1 MYEGDEMKYIKLSLV
16 VVLLTFLTFIPVN
29 ALEERNES
37 NNYGVNKKEIE
48 ITSSNKSNILATPYV
63 DASEKIYDFADIL
76 TDQEEEY
83 LYKLIQEYINKT
95 NMDMVILT
103 DSKSYYA
110 DSQNETYAAD
120 FYDYNDFGLNLE
132 NYSGVLLYRN
142 AYEVDPYYNVY
153 MFGNAQLYYDYNRS
167 EAMLDAI
174 YSDMRGK
181 SYLAAFEEFIDVYT
195 KYYEAGIPS
204 SMKDYAID
212 SMGFMYQ
219 KYTYPWG
226 VAILWSAIV
235 AVVYLFFFVGRNKM
249 VKKAKEAKDY
259 LNDEDIDMYKTVD
272 EFLRSH
278 TSSYTVSSSSSSS
291 GGGGGGH
298 SSSGSSGMGHS
309 SGGGRHG

>member
-1 MYEGDEMKYIKLSLV
+1 MKYVKLSLV
-16 VVLLTFLTFIPVN
+16 VFFMFFFSLIQVN
-29 ALEERNES
+29 ALEERTED
-37 NNYGVNKKEIE
+37 NNYGVNKKGIE

-76 TDQEEEY
+76 TEEEEEY
-83 LYKLIQEYINKT
+83 LYKLVQEYINKT

-103 DSKSYYA
+103 DVKSYFY
-110 DSQNETYAAD
+110 DSQNEDYAAD

-142 AYEVDPYYNVY
+142 VYESDPYFNVY

-174 YSDMRGK
+174 YANMRNRN
-181 SYLAAFEEFIDVYT
+181 YLPAFEEFIRIYT
-195 KYYEAGIPS
+195 DYYEDGVPS
-204 SMKDYAID
+204 NMKNYGID

-219 KYTYPWG
+219 KYTYPW
-226 VAILWSAIV
+226 LWALLVSGIV
-235 AVVYLFFFVGRNKM
+235 SLIYASVFIGRNKM
-249 VKKAKEAKDY
+249 IKKAREAKDY

-272 EFLRSH
+272 QYLRSH
-278 TSSYTVSSSSSSS
+278 TSSYTVSSSSGSSS
-291 GGGGGGH
+291 GGGGGGR
-298 SSSGSSGMGHS
+298 SSSGSSGRGHS

>member
-1 MYEGDEMKYIKLSLV
+1 
-16 VVLLTFLTFIPVN
+16 
-29 ALEERNES
+29 
-37 NNYGVNKKEIE
+37 
-48 ITSSNKSNILATPYV
+48 ITNSNKANILATPYV

-83 LYKLIQEYINKT
+83 LYKLIQEYINTT

-103 DSKSYYA
+103 DTKSYYA

-120 FYDYNDFGLNLE
+120 FYDYNDFGLDLE

-181 SYLAAFEEFIDVYT
+181 NYLAAFEEFIDIYT
-195 KYYEAGIPS
+195 EYYEDGIPS
-204 SMKDYAID
+204 SMKDYGID
-212 SMGFMYQ
+212 SMGFMYK
-219 KYTYPWG
+219 KYAYPWSWALL
-226 VAILWSAIV
+226 VSCIV
-235 AVVYLFFFVGRNKM
+235 AFIYAAVFIGRNKM
-249 VKKAKEAKDY
+249 VKKAREAKDY
-259 LNDEDIDMYKTVD
+259 LNEEDVDMYRVVD
-272 EFLRSH
+272 QYVRSH
-278 TSSYTVSSSSSSS
+278 TSSYTVSSSSGSS
-291 GGGGGGH
+291 GGGGH
-298 SSSGSSGMGHS
+298 SSGGSSGMGHS